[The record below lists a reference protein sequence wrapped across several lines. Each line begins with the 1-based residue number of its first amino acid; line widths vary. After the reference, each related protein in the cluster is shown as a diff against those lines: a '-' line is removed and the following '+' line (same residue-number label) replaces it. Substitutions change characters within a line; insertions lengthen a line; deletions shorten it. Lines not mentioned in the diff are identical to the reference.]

1 MVIPPPT
8 RLVAILHSAPLGDG
22 TRTLRRVE
30 TARDFLGCESTTV
43 ANLYPAT
50 LPNTNAFPVLDDESI
65 WEQGRAGILDALDLD
80 DAAAVL
86 LGYGVSPPTGRQR
99 KNYLQQ
105 VKWVEDELATRDIP
119 VWTFGGR
126 PAHPSRWHR
135 IVHRESPGETVES
148 AIANHLRQPV
158 FQARK

>member
-1 MVIPPPT
+1 MVPAPT

-30 TARDFLGCESTTV
+30 TARNFLGCDSTTI
-43 ANLYPAT
+43 ANLYPAA
-50 LPNTNAFPVLDDESI
+50 LPNTNAFPVLGDEPI
-65 WEQGRAGILDALDLD
+65 WEQGRTGIVDALDLD
-80 DAAAVL
+80 DTAAVL

-99 KNYLQQ
+99 RSYLQQ
-105 VKWVEDELATRDIP
+105 VEWVEEELAARDIP

-148 AIANHLRQPV
+148 KIAHHLRRAAPEP
-158 FQARK
+158 RR

>member
-1 MVIPPPT
+1 MSSTPT
-8 RLVAILHSAPLGDG
+8 RLVAILHSPPLGKG

-30 TARDFLGCESTTV
+30 VARNFLGCDATTI
-43 ANLYPAT
+43 ANLYPSA
-50 LPNTNAFPVLDDESI
+50 LPNTNTFSALDDDPV
-65 WEQGRAGILDALDLD
+65 WEQGRAGILDALNLD
-80 DAAAVL
+80 DTTTVL

-99 KNYLQQ
+99 QSYLRQ
-105 VKWVEDELATRDIP
+105 VKWVEEVLATRAIP

-148 AIANHLRQPV
+148 VIAHHLRPAV
-158 FQARK
+158 FESRQ

>member
-1 MVIPPPT
+1 MFPTPT

-43 ANLYPAT
+43 ANLYPAV
-50 LPNTNAFPVLDDESI
+50 LPNTNIFPTLDDDQA
-65 WEQGRAGILDALDLD
+65 WEQGRAGIVDALDLD
-80 DAAAVL
+80 DTVAVL
-86 LGYGVSPPTGRQR
+86 LGYGVRPPAGPQRQ
-99 KNYLQQ
+99 NYLRQ
-105 VKWVEDELATRDIP
+105 VEWVEAELAARDIP
-119 VWTFGGR
+119 VWTFGER

-148 AIANHLRQPV
+148 VIEHHLRRAALEP
-158 FQARK
+158 RR